1 MIVLF
6 NFFQRAIKESQECA
20 YIFQSNYFKF
30 LITYFNQIILN
41 NQSFFF
47 KSNYDGETK
56 FIRCDTRK
64 QMKKKF
70 YNFKSK
76 NVVTNLGLR
85 LINLILYYCICGDLK

>member
-41 NQSFFF
+41 NQSFFLSQIMTVRQSLLGVIHANKWK
-47 KSNYDGETK
+47 KSS
-56 FIRCDTRK
+56 I
-64 QMKKKF
+64 
-70 YNFKSK
+70 
-76 NVVTNLGLR
+76 
-85 LINLILYYCICGDLK
+85 ILSQKMLLQI